1 MFDQLFEIFGKM
13 FTEKAFD
20 NFYKVLPLSG
30 ESWLC
35 IFVVMGV
42 LIASVS
48 LLGLI
53 KSKN

>member
-1 MFDQLFEIFGKM
+1 MFDKM
-13 FTEKAFD
+13 FTPEAFK
-20 NFYKVLPLSG
+20 NLFTVLPKSG

-35 IFVVMGV
+35 IFIVMFV

-53 KSKN
+53 KTKD